1 MNDEQALKIVSA
13 LANGLDPVRNEPV
26 DLPSVLQELDVI
38 RALYVAARA
47 LESTSRSRARAN
59 RGRMPAKAGKPWT
72 EEEDRQLLER
82 FDAGQ
87 TVAQLAQAH
96 ERTLAGIQA
105 RLERHGRVQ
114 GQGLQWRG
122 RAGNAVA
129 GSNDGERSET

>member
-38 RALYVAARA
+38 RALYIAARA
-47 LESTSRSRARAN
+47 LESVSRPKARAN
-59 RGRMPAKAGKPWT
+59 RGRMPVKAGKPWT
-72 EEEDRQLLER
+72 EEEDRQLLAR

-87 TVAQLAQAH
+87 TIAQLAELH

-129 GSNDGERSET
+129 GSNNGERSET